1 MLRAVLATAVL
12 ATGAMFGALPEAQ
25 AQSLVPCAR
34 ENGFCRVPYPTR
46 VIYGIPGRSAEVFVR
61 EGGIPCSNGAF
72 GDPAPGVPKRCAYV
86 ARRYD
91 RGDRWRDDGHRG
103 PLLRGVMTEVS
114 RTTMTAMNG
123 PSDATTST
131 DARHGSAD
139 TQQ

>member
-12 ATGAMFGALPEAQ
+12 ATGALLGALPEAQ

-72 GDPAPGVPKRCAYV
+72 GDPAPGVPKRCAYM

-91 RGDRWRDDGHRG
+91 RGDRWRDDGYRG
-103 PLLRGVMTEVS
+103 PPRGYERGHDRGFRDYDDGYERPVRRYNVY
-114 RTTMTAMNG
+114 
-123 PSDATTST
+123 
-131 DARHGSAD
+131 
-139 TQQ
+139 

>member
-12 ATGAMFGALPEAQ
+12 ATGALLGALPEAQ

-72 GDPAPGVPKRCAYV
+72 GDPAPGVPKRCALV

-91 RGDRWRDDGHRG
+91 RGDRWRDDGYRG
-103 PLLRGVMTEVS
+103 PPRGYERGHDRGFRDYDDGYERPVRRYNVY
-114 RTTMTAMNG
+114 
-123 PSDATTST
+123 
-131 DARHGSAD
+131 
-139 TQQ
+139 

>member
-12 ATGAMFGALPEAQ
+12 ATGALLGALPEAQ

-91 RGDRWRDDGHRG
+91 RGDRWRDDGYRG
-103 PLLRGVMTEVS
+103 PPRGYERGHDRGFRDYDDGYERPVRRYNVY
-114 RTTMTAMNG
+114 
-123 PSDATTST
+123 
-131 DARHGSAD
+131 
-139 TQQ
+139 

>member
-12 ATGAMFGALPEAQ
+12 ATGALLGALPEAQ

-103 PLLRGVMTEVS
+103 PPPPRGYDRGFKDYDDGYERPVRRYNVY
-114 RTTMTAMNG
+114 
-123 PSDATTST
+123 
-131 DARHGSAD
+131 
-139 TQQ
+139 

>member
-72 GDPAPGVPKRCAYV
+72 GDPAPGVPKRCAYM

-91 RGDRWRDDGHRG
+91 RGDRWRDDGYRG
-103 PLLRGVMTEVS
+103 PPRGYERGHDRGFRDYDDGYERPVRRYNVY
-114 RTTMTAMNG
+114 
-123 PSDATTST
+123 
-131 DARHGSAD
+131 
-139 TQQ
+139 

>member
-46 VIYGIPGRSAEVFVR
+46 VIYGIP
-61 EGGIPCSNGAF
+61 CSNGAF

-103 PLLRGVMTEVS
+103 PPPPRGYDRGFRDYDDGYERPV
-114 RTTMTAMNG
+114 RRYNAY
-123 PSDATTST
+123 
-131 DARHGSAD
+131 
-139 TQQ
+139 